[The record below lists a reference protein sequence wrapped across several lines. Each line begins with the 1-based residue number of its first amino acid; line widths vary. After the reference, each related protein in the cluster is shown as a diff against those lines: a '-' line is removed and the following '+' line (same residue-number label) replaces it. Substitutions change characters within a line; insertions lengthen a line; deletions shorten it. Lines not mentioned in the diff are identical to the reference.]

1 MEQPFD
7 LPAQLAAACNTP
19 SGVAGLAILC
29 DVSPFTAL
37 RWTKP
42 GAIPPQRHHAGI
54 AEYLTID
61 VEVVSAYCRAAWAKR
76 GRR

>member
-7 LPAQLAAACNTP
+7 LPAALTARRDPNSGDAPLAVAV
-19 SGVAGLAILC
+19 GVSA
-29 DVSPFTAL
+29 FTAL
-37 RWTKP
+37 KWTN
-42 GAIPPQRHHAGI
+42 GTAIPPQRHHAGI
-54 AEYLTID
+54 AEYLMID

>member
-7 LPAQLAAACNTP
+7 LPAELTARRDPHSGDAPLAVAV
-19 SGVAGLAILC
+19 GVSA
-29 DVSPFTAL
+29 FTAL
-37 RWTKP
+37 KWTN
-42 GAIPPQRHHAGI
+42 GQAIPPQRHHVGI
-54 AEYLTID
+54 AAFVGVD